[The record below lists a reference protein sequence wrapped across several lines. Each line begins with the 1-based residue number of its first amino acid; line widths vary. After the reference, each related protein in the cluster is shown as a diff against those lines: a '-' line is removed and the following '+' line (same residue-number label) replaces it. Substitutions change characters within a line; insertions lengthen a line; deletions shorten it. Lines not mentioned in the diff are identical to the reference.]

1 MQEVDDIPL
10 SNFEIG
16 DNIIEQVS
24 DIDIDPQFTS
34 REDELLIQA
43 SQKHKAQFRKNN
55 MDLLSSSDDEL
66 LLQIS
71 QKHQEDL
78 VSQLNTRVYKF
89 KRPSTCGF
97 KTGLQAG
104 SIPGVASIS
113 NSGSNHINNIGFKF
127 MINTG

>member
-43 SQKHKAQFRKNN
+43 SQKHKTQICKN
-55 MDLLSSSDDEL
+55 
-66 LLQIS
+66 
-71 QKHQEDL
+71 
-78 VSQLNTRVYKF
+78 
-89 KRPSTCGF
+89 
-97 KTGLQAG
+97 
-104 SIPGVASIS
+104 
-113 NSGSNHINNIGFKF
+113 
-127 MINTG
+127 